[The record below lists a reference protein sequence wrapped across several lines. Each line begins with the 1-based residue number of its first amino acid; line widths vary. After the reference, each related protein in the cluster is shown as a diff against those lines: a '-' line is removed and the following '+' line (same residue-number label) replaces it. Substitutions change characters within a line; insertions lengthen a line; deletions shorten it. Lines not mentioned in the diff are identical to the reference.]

1 MTGVSDNIAIIDYN
15 VGNLGSVQKAFE
27 FIGYKAEI
35 TSDPEKVLKADAV
48 VLPGVGAFAE
58 GMDGLEKAGMLK
70 AVKEAASG
78 EKPFLGICLG
88 MQLLFDCS
96 EEGRQ
101 PVKGLGVLK
110 GTIRQ
115 IPAGMGLKVPHMG
128 WNLIKPQSG
137 CVLFNNLPVNP
148 YVYFV
153 HSYYL
158 EAEDK
163 AVVAA
168 TAEYGVTIGAAVC
181 RGKLCATQFHPEK
194 SGEVG
199 LAILR
204 NWAAGI

>member
-1 MTGVSDNIAIIDYN
+1 MTGVSSNIAIIDYN

-27 FIGYKAEI
+27 FIGHKAEI
-35 TSDPEKVLKADAV
+35 TSDPGKVAKADAV
-48 VLPGVGAFAE
+48 VLPGVGAFEE
-58 GMDGLEKAGMLK
+58 GMACLEKAGMLK
-70 AVKEAASG
+70 VVKEAAAG

-88 MQLLFDCS
+88 MQLLFDYS

-101 PVKGLGVLK
+101 PVKGLGILRGAIK
-110 GTIRQ
+110 Q
-115 IPAGMGLKVPHMG
+115 IPMDLGLKVPHMG
-128 WNLIKPQSG
+128 WNLIKPQND
-137 CVLFNNLPVNP
+137 CVLFKNLPVNP

-158 EAEDK
+158 EADDK
-163 AVVAA
+163 AIVAA
-168 TAEYGVTIGAAVC
+168 TSEYGVTIDAAVS

-199 LAILR
+199 LAMLR